1 MGLETSRYR
10 AARRPSYK
18 TKERCLTEGAAPAPL
33 ALGGR
38 LTHRNPGWAPCTAPG
53 PLGPALPAAG
63 TSWGSAPGGP
73 GLGPAATAPGT
84 RPRVQPPGGQEPQN
98 EIQSRSRIGTAEF
111 GFFFFSDSSEQLYR
125 IEKARGVGRCLKGRC
140 EEDRCRLNKTRQKL
154 SWPQSHGPAP
164 DALAPRAV
172 TVHQSPRARALWA
185 AKPLPLLWEPGGTWQ
200 LVPRRPRSPA
210 GLAACLLPAS
220 CGHQEA
226 EGRGLA
232 VRRLTHRAATI
243 LLLASTQ
250 SGGS

>member
-1 MGLETSRYR
+1 M
-10 AARRPSYK
+10 AQQPQPPARGPVCSPRV
-18 TKERCLTEGAAPAPL
+18 A
-33 ALGGR
+33 
-38 LTHRNPGWAPCTAPG
+38 RNHKMKSN
-53 PLGPALPAAG
+53 PAAG
-63 TSWGSAPGGP
+63 S
-73 GLGPAATAPGT
+73 GL
-84 RPRVQPPGGQEPQN
+84 QN
-98 EIQSRSRIGTAEF
+98 LD
-111 GFFFFSDSSEQLYR
+111 FFFSDSSEQLYR

-164 DALAPRAV
+164 DALPPQAV